1 MLPVKE
7 EEKKPNSF
15 LKQMN
20 VSSDINVNEPDASV
34 IQLKIYL

>member
-7 EEKKPNSF
+7 EEKKTNSF